1 MTLGADSCEES
12 QAVRLM
18 VDFFHICLFEGAWA
32 SSSGNVLPLR
42 DQHFVGCDTRVLVA
56 MVGCMTTSSRLPS
69 APRLPAADAN
79 LGAVP
84 MAALLLHVECLCTF
98 AFQFWASRHQGG
110 GRGWRGRPGNSR
122 GDWRPLV
129 SCTRQRHAWTDTCA
143 CFICQYHHHHLSPW
157 RGLLDFKRLFGL
169 IKS

>member
-32 SSSGNVLPLR
+32 SSSGNVVPLR

-56 MVGCMTTSSRLPS
+56 MVCCLTTSSCLPS

-79 LGAVP
+79 LVQCRWRRCYFTLSVSAHFHFSFGRPAIRVVDEGGAVAEETP
-84 MAALLLHVECLCTF
+84 GATGVPQSVARDSGMLGQTRVLALS
-98 AFQFWASRHQGG
+98 ASTTTTTS
-110 GRGWRGRPGNSR
+110 SR
-122 GDWRPLV
+122 GLE
-129 SCTRQRHAWTDTCA
+129 
-143 CFICQYHHHHLSPW
+143 L
-157 RGLLDFKRLFGL
+157 
-169 IKS
+169 

>member
-32 SSSGNVLPLR
+32 SSSGNVVHLR

-69 APRLPAADAN
+69 AL
-79 LGAVP
+79 
-84 MAALLLHVECLCTF
+84 
-98 AFQFWASRHQGG
+98 W
-110 GRGWRGRPGNSR
+110 
-122 GDWRPLV
+122 
-129 SCTRQRHAWTDTCA
+129 
-143 CFICQYHHHHLSPW
+143 
-157 RGLLDFKRLFGL
+157 LFC
-169 IKS
+169 